1 MLLNEHRLGNY
12 RTNAAGTGDSSNGR
26 DEMDEKDDEIP
37 HLRMLAKLENARN
50 WAHFSNSPPTV
61 PYRSNVSTSSESFS
75 SATDVVP
82 LGMGIFVLGEN

>member
-1 MLLNEHRLGNY
+1 MRADSVPLSGAIEDQELLLDEHRLGNY

-50 WAHFSNSPPTV
+50 WAHFSNSPPTGWK
-61 PYRSNVSTSSESFS
+61 SGGAS
-75 SATDVVP
+75 
-82 LGMGIFVLGEN
+82 L